1 PAEGF
6 VQLKVRE
13 PEAWT
18 ADVPSHPGLIVTLDP
33 PDPDLDTF
41 WRNEV
46 NLSILGPESRSVTIS
61 VSLEGRGGQQLL
73 SEQIGG
79 PVDLPVK
86 PDAWRKRFAQ
96 FLDREECAWSYLEAS
111 IGTLTIKGDELG
123 TFSSRFEHDVAPLR
137 WVLRQDHAKVV
148 LRLVDDSGR

>member
-1 PAEGF
+1 
-6 VQLKVRE
+6 
-13 PEAWT
+13 
-18 ADVPSHPGLIVTLDP
+18 
-33 PDPDLDTF
+33 PDLDTF

-148 LRLVDDSGR
+148 LRLVDDSGREGQPTIFFFSMERPLKGESYQPGDALSGKIV